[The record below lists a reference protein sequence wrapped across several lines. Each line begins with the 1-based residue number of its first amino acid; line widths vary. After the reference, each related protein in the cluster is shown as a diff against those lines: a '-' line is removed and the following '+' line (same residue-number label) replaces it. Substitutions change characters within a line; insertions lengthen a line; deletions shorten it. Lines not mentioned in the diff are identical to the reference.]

1 MSQMKKRIVLFA
13 LSIICLVPSLRA
25 QDIFFGT
32 ELNAKDV
39 VKEAR
44 HLAKTTQIQVIK
56 EMENGCDKLCSY
68 RFEEAGEDF
77 PFRVVVPAG
86 WDGKKPLPLLMFL
99 HGAWNT
105 ESSYLDD
112 NDKQLVKLAMENGF
126 LLVSPLGGHSSY
138 GNLLVLPAE
147 FGKNQEAREIVAKNR
162 EDKEQM
168 AAQAIS
174 EKDLINVLELV
185 LANYPVDRKHMFLS
199 GHSMGAG
206 GTWYI
211 GAKYP
216 KYWNAYAPLSG
227 PFVLDF
233 DYPWK
238 TVLKKPLYYTEG
250 LQAPAS
256 LESSRE
262 LKKWLETRHRHF
274 SYAEF
279 DGDHP
284 GMVPMALPSV
294 FKFLKEQCR

>member
-1 MSQMKKRIVLFA
+1 MRKRLFFCI
-13 LSIICLVPSLRA
+13 LSFIYLVPSLWA

-32 ELNAKDV
+32 ELKASDV
-39 VKEAR
+39 MKEAKR
-44 HLAKTTQIQVIK
+44 LAETTEIQVIK

-68 RFEEAGEDF
+68 HFAEAGEDF
-77 PFRVVVPAG
+77 PFRVVVPTD
-86 WDGKKPLPLLMFL
+86 WDGKTKLPLLMFL
-99 HGAWNT
+99 HGGWNT

-138 GNLLVLPAE
+138 GNLLILPAE
-147 FGKNQEAREIVAKNR
+147 FGKNDEAREIVAKNR
-162 EDKEQM
+162 KDEKQM

-216 KYWNAYAPLSG
+216 KYWRGFAPLSG

-238 TVLKKPLYYTEG
+238 NILKKPLYYTEG

-262 LKKWLETRHRHF
+262 LNTWLKARHRNYT
-274 SYAEF
+274 YAEF

-294 FKFLKEQCR
+294 FDFLTQQCR

>member
-1 MSQMKKRIVLFA
+1 MKRLFICI
-13 LSIICLVPSLRA
+13 LSLICLVPSLWA

-32 ELNAKDV
+32 ELKAKDV
-39 VKEAR
+39 MKEAKQ
-44 HLAKTTQIQVIK
+44 LAKTTEIQVLK
-56 EMENGCDKLCSY
+56 EMEGGCDKLCSY

-86 WDGKKPLPLLMFL
+86 WDGNTKLPLVMFL

-112 NDKQLVKLAMENGF
+112 NDKQLVKLAMDNGF

-138 GNLLVLPAE
+138 GNLLILPAE
-147 FGKNQEAREIVAKNR
+147 FGLNDEAREIVAKNR
-162 EDKEQM
+162 ADEKQM

-216 KYWNAYAPLSG
+216 KYWNAFAPLSG

-238 TVLKKPLYYTEG
+238 SVLKKPLYYTEG
-250 LQAPAS
+250 IQAGAS

-262 LKKWLETRHRHF
+262 LKKWLETRHKEFR
-274 SYAEF
+274 YAEF

-294 FKFLKEQCR
+294 FGFLKEQCK

>member
-1 MSQMKKRIVLFA
+1 MLACIL
-13 LSIICLVPSLRA
+13 LSPTTKA
-25 QDIFFGT
+25 QDIYFGT
-32 ELNAKDV
+32 ELIAKDV
-39 VKEAR
+39 VKDAKA
-44 HLAKTTQIQVIK
+44 LAKTTGIQILK

-68 RFEEAGEDF
+68 RFEEAGEDI
-77 PFRVVVPAG
+77 PFRVVVPEG
-86 WDGKKPLPLLMFL
+86 WDGKTELPLLMFL
-99 HGAWNT
+99 HGGWND
-105 ESSYLDD
+105 ESSYLDQ
-112 NDKQLVKLAMENGF
+112 NDKQLVRLAMENGF

-138 GNLLVLPAE
+138 GNLLILPAE
-147 FGKNQEAREIVAKNR
+147 FGKNEEARATVEKRRA
-162 EDKEQM
+162 DKELM

-174 EKDLINVLELV
+174 EKDIINVMELV
-185 LANYPVDRKHMFLS
+185 LANYPVDRKRMYLG

-216 KYWNAYAPLSG
+216 KYWTALVPLSG

-233 DYPWK
+233 GYPWK
-238 TVLKKPLYYTEG
+238 NILKKPIYYTEG

-256 LESSRE
+256 LDSSRE
-262 LKKWLETRHRHF
+262 LNKWLAARHKKY

-294 FKFLKEQCR
+294 FEFLRNQ